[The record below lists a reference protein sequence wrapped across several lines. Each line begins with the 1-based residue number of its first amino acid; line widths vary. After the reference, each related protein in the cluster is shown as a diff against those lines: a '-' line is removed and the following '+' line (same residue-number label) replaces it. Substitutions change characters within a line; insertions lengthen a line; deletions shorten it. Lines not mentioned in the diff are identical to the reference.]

1 MSSRLKPVEFRAIET
16 NVANDG
22 EERLVSLTILSRSDR
37 LRLVRAAVSEAARAS
52 GCSETCT
59 HDIVLAVDE
68 ACQNV
73 IRHAYGGEAGNEI
86 FIDVRRSDE
95 KIVLDVIDFAEP
107 VDPSSKTE
115 ESRRNPPGGT
125 GHTLHQRVHGRGA
138 VSART
143 TRGGEFITD
152 GEENL
157 VRENQ

>member
-1 MSSRLKPVEFRAIET
+1 MSSRLKPAEFRAIET

-22 EERLVSLTILSRSDR
+22 EERLVSLTILSRPDR

-107 VDPSSKTE
+107 VDPSSIKPRSLE
-115 ESRRNPPGGT
+115 EIRPGGLGTHFINECMDEARYPPAPPGVG
-125 GHTLHQRVHGRGA
+125 
-138 VSART
+138 
-143 TRGGEFITD
+143 
-152 GEENL
+152 NL
-157 VRENQ
+157 LRMAKRIA